1 MINAVA
7 IIYKGHTYAL
17 YKPNRHHHVIAL
29 IHRMTGD
36 INIRGEQ
43 GFLNDKLKFLNR
55 TEAALL
61 AKVNGQVFRGFKF
74 RGGRLYSEDLW

>member
-1 MINAVA
+1 MINIVA

-17 YKPNRHHHVIAL
+17 YKPHRHHDIIAL
-29 IHRMTGD
+29 INRMTGD

-61 AKVNGQVFRGFKF
+61 AKVNGQVSKDFKF
-74 RGGRLYSEDLW
+74 RGGHLFSEDLW